1 MRKVYKKPYTQ
12 AYAVEALE
20 FMLNVSGGTSNPIG
34 GGDPTTGSTTSPNPF
49 GSAPKSRVEPEDE
62 W

>member
-49 GSAPKSRVEPEDE
+49 DPVPKPGVEIEDE
-62 W
+62 R